1 MCKNPRVSVIIPAYN
16 AEKYIGQC
24 LESVIGQTC
33 RDIEIICVNDG
44 SADRTR
50 DVIQSY
56 MAKDDRITLIDQK
69 NLYAGTARNTGLRIC
84 TGEYVVFWDA
94 DDFFDKTALMRM
106 ADQMDKDRADICIA
120 DARQYDDARKVY
132 ISKDYYLNKKRLPK
146 HIPYSIQ
153 TAPQYIF
160 NISTNVA
167 WNKMF
172 RTSFVKSE
180 HLWFEE
186 IPRANDQYFVVM
198 ATAKA
203 QRITIVDKVLM
214 NYRTNTKTSLTSNFS
229 LSPLCT
235 YETLKRIH
243 DALLSESAFS
253 AKAAQSFANKAL
265 NSLLYSLK
273 IQTTPESFRQLY
285 NCLIQGGFHELGI
298 EDKGEKYYYSKGEY
312 AKFKELIQS
321 GTMENYLFKQSKKP
335 EGSGQAKGLEM
346 TLAYKVLKKI
356 YCLKIKYFCMDRI

>member
-1 MCKNPRVSVIIPAYN
+1 
-16 AEKYIGQC
+16 
-24 LESVIGQTC
+24 
-33 RDIEIICVNDG
+33 
-44 SADRTR
+44 
-50 DVIQSY
+50 
-56 MAKDDRITLIDQK
+56 
-69 NLYAGTARNTGLRIC
+69 
-84 TGEYVVFWDA
+84 
-94 DDFFDKTALMRM
+94 
-106 ADQMDKDRADICIA
+106 
-120 DARQYDDARKVY
+120 
-132 ISKDYYLNKKRLPK
+132 
-146 HIPYSIQ
+146 
-153 TAPQYIF
+153 
-160 NISTNVA
+160 
-167 WNKMF
+167 
-172 RTSFVKSE
+172 
-180 HLWFEE
+180 
-186 IPRANDQYFVVM
+186 M

-321 GTMENYLFKQSKKP
+321 GRWKIICSNR
-335 EGSGQAKGLEM
+335 AKSPRAAGRQRGL
-346 TLAYKVLKKI
+346 K
-356 YCLKIKYFCMDRI
+356 